1 MPAVLFTLTIS
12 GTVSGLVHNLDLVPD
27 HKPVAVTRF
36 VLSTACPFLGRV
48 PL

>member
-1 MPAVLFTLTIS
+1 MIDSGRQMATLT
-12 GTVSGLVHNLDLVPD
+12 NLSLELVPD